1 MRRLH
6 QNKQTL
12 SIYYTH
18 HSSLAHGNNTNTLFH
33 STLHFPLYVR
43 LKKHRLVTNERHTNI
58 SNETR
63 VRKSLNFVFK
73 KTLQGCTAARWCVLQ
88 PNEYF
93 VLLLYIIFV
102 ITNAFLR
109 KEKVELWKLIP
120 NKQTKNNNATCILLL
135 LPTKQRHLYLK
146 YLRTESCHKL
156 IIICITLFGNRTCY
170 KVRTLFIAIRLTF
183 YCSNS
188 ICILLLQSWVDSEL

>member
-12 SIYYTH
+12 AIYYTH
-18 HSSLAHGNNTNTLFH
+18 HSSLAHGNNTNTLVH

-63 VRKSLNFVFK
+63 VRKSLNFVLK
-73 KTLQGCTAARWCVLQ
+73 KNLRGCTAARWCVLQ

-93 VLLLYIIFV
+93 GLLLYIIFV

-120 NKQTKNNNATCILLL
+120 NKQTITRHASCCF

-146 YLRTESCHKL
+146 YLHTESCHAQ
-156 IIICITLFGNRTCY
+156 IIICVTIFGNRILVTKLGLC
-170 KVRTLFIAIRLTF
+170 
-183 YCSNS
+183 
-188 ICILLLQSWVDSEL
+188 LLLYV